1 MPGFH
6 VVVFMFAR
14 VAYQLSP
21 ERVIYGPAG
30 LRNYFHTMRIFP
42 MTWPAGCYTVMSTSE
57 QDWRFYD
64 LFFSFHPW
72 HAVPYGHYAYT
83 LAGKVRGAIAEWQ
96 QAFTWMRGH
105 TMEQTPPQLCDTQGF
120 LDTFVRPM
128 SLNVYRL
135 TYVMSDYKQGIC
147 DFYTRF
153 SIDYPEEAYQHMYA
167 PLEDPNLWWTI
178 RAEPRATAKTMLI
191 PPREWRYV
199 PMRLTDGAFPV
210 VARL

>member
-1 MPGFH
+1 
-6 VVVFMFAR
+6 
-14 VAYQLSP
+14 
-21 ERVIYGPAG
+21 
-30 LRNYFHTMRIFP
+30 
-42 MTWPAGCYTVMSTSE
+42 
-57 QDWRFYD
+57 
-64 LFFSFHPW
+64 
-72 HAVPYGHYAYT
+72 
-83 LAGKVRGAIAEWQ
+83 
-96 QAFTWMRGH
+96 
-105 TMEQTPPQLCDTQGF
+105 MEQTPPQLCDTQGF

-153 SIDYPEEAYQHMYA
+153 SIDYPEEAYQHMDA